1 MHTGKHPQGQE
12 GGKSAFDFYNFMF
25 KLSPNSTSSEA
36 KGPCPRC
43 GGDDRFW
50 IRPDGT
56 FGCRKC
62 NPGKDNPAAYKL
74 IKDELRSL
82 GWNPDGPTPEAGPMQ
97 TRGERNK
104 KPRQPNCL
112 RAHWRKKFGPHDH
125 EHAYRTAAGESFSVL
140 RWNADPDKE
149 RPEPIIRP
157 SKRAL
162 QGPFLPLEYN
172 EIPEGGT
179 LVVCEG
185 ERTCDAIR
193 AAGFN
198 ATTWKG
204 GTGAVQKTDWSAVR
218 DCKVVLWPD
227 DDEGGRKAMRWL
239 RYRLQS
245 QGCVTHT
252 VETEGLNDGNDAAD
266 IKRAG
271 ALEGKIQQAMY
282 EADRPE
288 LKEADPGDKPEES
301 RAAIPLPRKWV
312 MPENFKMPE
321 QILEYSLQAGSTS
334 LLYGGSGSGKSTIM
348 VSEILSLVTGRAL
361 LGGKAPDKT
370 GVMVYEVD
378 ESKDGFNSRMIAA
391 MKHHRIDAA
400 EVEDRLF
407 FEDDDWP
414 GALNASDI
422 PKLEDSLDAIAEVM
436 RLNGCR
442 AFYIDAL
449 ASAAM
454 GVEKDPDIANLVFGL
469 VVQKICRPLNAAVK
483 WVHHSRKKGPGYAE
497 EAGQGRSPRHGRDH
511 GAVEDRAPN
520 DRGAKGGRGYD
531 LQNEQCE
538 GVVVPREGAEGFQ
551 LPRSAD
557 GRRQHSAGRSGGRA
571 AGPVRARHQRAIH
584 RNHRIDLE
592 GGSRIPEGLSSC
604 RGLGGK
610 DRRRAS
616 PIGYRRGQEVSK
628 KPTPEQAPGSNRRHD
643 RRLDRRRTSE
653 SCQTRCRGIEE
664 AGAGAYQGCQIV
676 AGIRVTFPTSPL
688 CPTCGFTSGE
698 IVPPPPPHVGVWGV
712 GWGDFLRV
720 FFSPPEFSSGGVPSG
735 GKNSL
740 QDFLLRRTAPPWD
753 PAAISARYALT
764 EVGAPRT
771 LFRHD

>member
-82 GWNPDGPTPEAGPMQ
+82 GWNPDGPTPEAGPMR

-104 KPRQPNCL
+104 QTQTKRQPNCL
-112 RAHWRKKFGPHDH
+112 RAHWLKKFGPHDH

-204 GTGAVQKTDWSAVR
+204 GTNAVQKTDWSAVR

-422 PKLEDSLDAIAEVM
+422 PKLEDSLDAIAKVM

-497 EAGQGRSPRHGRDH
+497 EPDKDEARGT
-511 GAVEDRAPN
+511 GAIM
-520 DRGAKGGRGYD
+520 
-531 LQNEQCE
+531 
-538 GVVVPREGAEGFQ
+538 
-551 LPRSAD
+551 
-557 GRRQHSAGRSGGRA
+557 
-571 AGPVRARHQRAIH
+571 AR
-584 RNHRIDLE
+584 
-592 GGSRIPEGLSSC
+592 SRIAHQMIAVRKEGEDTTFKMNNVKASLF
-604 RGLGGK
+604 REREPK
-610 DRRRAS
+610 DFNFLEVPMDGDNTAPVAVVAEPPDPFEHVTKEQSIAITESILKADQEFRRAS
-616 PIGYRRGQEVSK
+616 PIAEDWAGKIAAEHLQLDIGEGKKSQRSRLQNKHRDQIEGMIDGWIAAGLLKVAKRDVEGSK
-628 KPTPEQAPGSNRRHD
+628 KPVPVLIKGAKSWRE
-643 RRLDRRRTSE
+643 SE
-653 SCQTRCRGIEE
+653 
-664 AGAGAYQGCQIV
+664 
-676 AGIRVTFPTSPL
+676 
-688 CPTCGFTSGE
+688 
-698 IVPPPPPHVGVWGV
+698 
-712 GWGDFLRV
+712 
-720 FFSPPEFSSGGVPSG
+720 
-735 GKNSL
+735 
-740 QDFLLRRTAPPWD
+740 
-753 PAAISARYALT
+753 
-764 EVGAPRT
+764 
-771 LFRHD
+771 